1 MKNKSRH
8 TPIKETLHQVLGKM
22 KMYKIPASP
31 NWYYEFWIGK
41 CKLFPKGK
49 RERKSTDE
57 TKYTI
62 AKEIATENYM
72 TYLSAKKNN
81 NIKQIAKVSN
91 MKVENSFEYVGQL
104 FLVQKRKDDD
114 NKVEAR
120 TNEALKKNPDWSDI
134 EYNDY
139 KTKLN
144 DQKIREHKRLKDMLN
159 DMTLDFGKKDVKEIT
174 KHDILNFVD
183 SLKTKDNRPY
193 TDSSKNKYRT
203 LAKQILNYAYDNTN
217 DKGDRFLD
225 QQIVIPTTS
234 NTSQNFNPPFTTENF
249 DKISLELKR
258 RMYDVS
264 NKDLLKIIKS
274 PTEFKKLKDDFRDKF
289 LNHTLTHTQELWS
302 EIHDCVMFI
311 YGSFLRAGSEFTE
324 MRFKDISIEDLILDS
339 KSQKVLQLRPIASK
353 VKTYDYDTYSMP
365 FCVSL
370 FKDTMIRNEN
380 YKPDNFVFFDK
391 SYPTYKR
398 RNTFGKWLSDKFR
411 EVLEFTDTR
420 HDPKTGQ
427 TMSLRCL
434 RNTALTRRR
443 ESSNANPFDIAS
455 NARTSTEMLNRFY
468 NRQVDRKKIASKVL
482 SFK

>member
-120 TNEALKKNPDWSDI
+120 TNEALKKNPDWSDV

-324 MRFKDISIEDLILDS
+324 MRFKDISIEDVIIDG
-339 KSQKVLQLRPIASK
+339 KRIKTLQLRPIASK

-370 FKDTMIRNEN
+370 FKDAMIRNEN
-380 YKPDNFVFFDK
+380 YKPDNFVFFNH

-411 EVLEFTDTR
+411 EVLEFTNTR

-443 ESSNANPFDIAS
+443 ESSNSNPFDIAS
-455 NARTSTEMLNRFY
+455 NARTSTDMLNKFY

>member
-120 TNEALKKNPDWSDI
+120 TNEAFKKNPHWTDI
-134 EYNDY
+134 QKEDY
-139 KTKLN
+139 KSKLT

-203 LAKQILNYAYDNTN
+203 LAKQILNYAYDNTD

-249 DKISLELKR
+249 DKISRELKR
-258 RMYDVS
+258 RMFDIS

-274 PTEFKKLKDDFRDKF
+274 PTEFKKLKDDFRNKF
-289 LNHTLTHTQELWS
+289 LNHTLTHTQEIWS

-324 MRFKDISIEDLILDS
+324 MRFKDISIEDVIIDG
-339 KSQKVLQLRPIASK
+339 KRIKTLQLRPIASK

-370 FKDTMIRNEN
+370 FKDAMIRNEN

-411 EVLEFTDTR
+411 EVLEFTNTR

>member
-1 MKNKSRH
+1 MAIFSGKIIEAYFANSENNTVEVIYKDGDRAINHYLPVDFNSEEFKDLIEEYDTDKIAEATIARNRRYAQQLSDVVDAG
-8 TPIKETLHQVLGKM
+8 IKAKTDLKQ
-22 KMYKIPASP
+22 KISVGDFVKKIL
-31 NWYYEFWIGK
+31 NYDDK
-41 CKLFPKGK
+41 D
-49 RERKSTDE
+49 SD
-57 TKYTI
+57 
-62 AKEIATENYM
+62 AKEILFSLKISVFEM
-72 TYLSAKKNN
+72 DKIKNC
-81 NIKQIAKVSN
+81 
-91 MKVENSFEYVGQL
+91 E
-104 FLVQKRKDDD
+104 D
-114 NKVEAR
+114 
-120 TNEALKKNPDWSDI
+120 
-134 EYNDY
+134 NDY

-289 LNHTLTHTQELWS
+289 LNHTLTHTQEIWS

-324 MRFKDISIEDLILDS
+324 MRFKDISIEDVIIDG
-339 KSQKVLQLRPIASK
+339 KRIKTLQLRPIASK

-370 FKDTMIRNEN
+370 FKDAMIRREN
-380 YKPDNFVFFDK
+380 YKPNDFVFFHN

-411 EVLEFTDTR
+411 EVLEFTNTR

>member
-120 TNEALKKNPDWSDI
+120 TNEAFTKNPYWTDI
-134 EYNDY
+134 QKEDY
-139 KTKLN
+139 KSKLT

-203 LAKQILNYAYDNTN
+203 LAKQILNYAYDNTDDKGERFLNQQLYSN
-217 DKGDRFLD
+217 DK
-225 QQIVIPTTS
+225 
-234 NTSQNFNPPFTTENF
+234 
-249 DKISLELKR
+249 
-258 RMYDVS
+258 
-264 NKDLLKIIKS
+264 
-274 PTEFKKLKDDFRDKF
+274 
-289 LNHTLTHTQELWS
+289 
-302 EIHDCVMFI
+302 
-311 YGSFLRAGSEFTE
+311 
-324 MRFKDISIEDLILDS
+324 
-339 KSQKVLQLRPIASK
+339 
-353 VKTYDYDTYSMP
+353 
-365 FCVSL
+365 
-370 FKDTMIRNEN
+370 
-380 YKPDNFVFFDK
+380 
-391 SYPTYKR
+391 
-398 RNTFGKWLSDKFR
+398 
-411 EVLEFTDTR
+411 
-420 HDPKTGQ
+420 
-427 TMSLRCL
+427 
-434 RNTALTRRR
+434 
-443 ESSNANPFDIAS
+443 
-455 NARTSTEMLNRFY
+455 
-468 NRQVDRKKIASKVL
+468 
-482 SFK
+482 

>member
-120 TNEALKKNPDWSDI
+120 TNEAFKKNPHWTDI
-134 EYNDY
+134 QKEDY
-139 KTKLN
+139 KSKLT

-174 KHDILNFVD
+174 KQDILNFVD

-203 LAKQILNYAYDNTN
+203 LAKQILNYAYDNTD

-324 MRFKDISIEDLILDS
+324 MRFKDISIEDVIIDG
-339 KSQKVLQLRPIASK
+339 KRIKTLQLRPIASK

-365 FCVSL
+365 FCV
-370 FKDTMIRNEN
+370 
-380 YKPDNFVFFDK
+380 
-391 SYPTYKR
+391 
-398 RNTFGKWLSDKFR
+398 
-411 EVLEFTDTR
+411 
-420 HDPKTGQ
+420 
-427 TMSLRCL
+427 
-434 RNTALTRRR
+434 
-443 ESSNANPFDIAS
+443 
-455 NARTSTEMLNRFY
+455 
-468 NRQVDRKKIASKVL
+468 
-482 SFK
+482 